1 MVETSSRQSL
11 SPRRFAGPRL
21 LSGVALI
28 LVAGVFDPILA
39 LPIMSAGWA
48 LLLIERPRRVA
59 LGVLATVAG
68 LAIGLTFWSA
78 SAIQIGRAFG

>member
-1 MVETSSRQSL
+1 MIEISSRQGL
-11 SPRRFAGPRL
+11 AIRRFVGPRL
-21 LSGVALI
+21 VSGVGLI

-39 LPIMSAGWA
+39 IPIMSAGWA